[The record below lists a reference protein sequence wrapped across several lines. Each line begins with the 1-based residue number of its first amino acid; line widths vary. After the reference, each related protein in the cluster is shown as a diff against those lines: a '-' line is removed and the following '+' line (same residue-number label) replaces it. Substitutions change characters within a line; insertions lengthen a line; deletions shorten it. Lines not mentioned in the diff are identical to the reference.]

1 MPALRPNPRLAA
13 ALAFACLAA
22 RPVRAELV
30 ILTTG
35 DILKVSAYSASA
47 ESATLSLAGGGS
59 MRLPLQQIDRVIED
73 EVEEPVA
80 AASEPIGAAAL
91 ELRFV
96 EGAAIPAGRFGGLA
110 YWAAKK
116 HALNPRLVAA
126 VARAE
131 SAWNPRAV
139 SRKGAR
145 GLMQLMPSTGQRFGV
160 RRAELF
166 DIEKNL
172 DAGSRYLAWLVERF
186 DGRLE
191 HVLAAYN
198 AGEGTVERYGGVP
211 PYRET
216 REYIRR
222 IYGYLGLD
230 AAAAA
235 TAGAAPPAGDGIASL
250 PVVSSLR

>member
-1 MPALRPNPRLAA
+1 MPALRPTSRLAA
-13 ALAFACLAA
+13 ALAVASLAA
-22 RPVRAELV
+22 APVRAELV

-35 DILKVSAYSASA
+35 DILKVAAYSTSA
-47 ESATLSLAGGGS
+47 ESATLRLAGGGS
-59 MRLPLQQIDRVIED
+59 LTLPLQQIDRVIED

-80 AASEPIGAAAL
+80 AAPEPVDAAAM
-91 ELRFV
+91 ELGFV
-96 EGAAIPAGRFGGLA
+96 DGAGIPDGTFGGLA

-139 SRKGAR
+139 SRKGAC
-145 GLMQLMPSTGQRFGV
+145 GLMQLMPSTGRRFGL
-160 RRAELF
+160 RRSDLF

-172 DAGSRYLAWLVERF
+172 DAGSRYLAWLVGRF
-186 DGRLE
+186 DGKLD

-198 AGEGTVERYGGVP
+198 AGEGAVARYGGVP

-216 REYIRR
+216 REYVRR

-230 AAAAA
+230 AA
-235 TAGAAPPAGDGIASL
+235 TASAGPAPAGEPADSRS
-250 PVVSSLR
+250 VVSSLR